1 MARLRSLRWSLLVA
15 FGICSSNASAALI
28 TIVEV
33 GDGAP
38 TVTTDLVGKSVTTR
52 AEFAEVSGFVPAGA
66 TGGLPVPAGTRS
78 VVLLEPEKDP
88 FNQPISDLIT
98 LVASDALEQQ
108 PGGVFQRVALRFV
121 SDSTGSV
128 PLPPGIPLMGAFAET
143 GDPQDISGLPGLN
156 SGALTVTVQSD
167 LFTPEV
173 PEPATFLLVGLGLVG
188 LAGIRSRK
196 LRLTV

>member
-1 MARLRSLRWSLLVA
+1 LLLA
-15 FGICSSNASAALI
+15 LGICSSTASAALI
-28 TIVEV
+28 TIVEE

-52 AEFAEVSGFVPAGA
+52 AEFAEVSGFVPVGA
-66 TGGLPVPAGTRS
+66 AGGLPVPAGTRS

-98 LVASDALEQQ
+98 LVASDALEQ

-143 GDPQDISGLPGLN
+143 GDLQNISGLPGLN
-156 SGALTVTVQSD
+156 SGALTVAVQSD

-173 PEPATFLLVGLGLVG
+173 PEPATFVLVALGLVG